1 MIDHLEHI
9 LCLSLDYADI
19 MYRPEEFEEYALA
32 STWDI

>member
-32 STWDI
+32 ST